1 MSSSTDGGG
10 GLLGGLLGGG
20 TDNED
25 TTTQIL
31 SQTTN
36 TRQAQATATAPAE
49 EDAELTSTGIGATRT
64 TDLLDPTGTGVA
76 TTSSLSL
83 KEDTTI
89 ATEATRT
96 VGQVVSS
103 SSVTSLDTASGILS
117 SSQSQ
122 TGSLISLTSAI
133 SSTRILTL
141 SSSSS
146 SSGSSSRSTSIPSV
160 ISDTASEEITSTEET
175 PTETTPPV
183 IVTISAGQNVTL
195 TSSIFSTPPPT
206 SSDNTSKEAANDIKD
221 NTSILNTDNKL
232 FPLGVILVVVGSII
246 ALVTILWF
254 LMKVFGI
261 TRRRKRLRG
270 AIPSFVP
277 PERIDF
283 PDESNEKYDAY
294 PSVHHHQRNQS
305 NSSWDYMPGY
315 EPAPAGGRSITPM
328 EGGNLAGFGVGH
340 TNHQDIIPDFP
351 PAGQQYI
358 APSQMMQDQYHYPQ
372 QQNPFM
378 VDNHNY
384 NNNSRDLIPVRSNS
398 QSSSSSASHDRY
410 GLTRKGTVT
419 DAYGG
424 METEV
429 QRNGS
434 VGDGHKLNKSRDWQ
448 SGAGG

>member
-1 MSSSTDGGG
+1 MSSSNDRDGSLLRGI
-10 GLLGGLLGGG
+10 LGGSN
-20 TDNED
+20 DNEESS
-25 TTTQIL
+25 TRLL

-36 TRQAQATATAPAE
+36 ARQATATAIAQ
-49 EDAELTSTGIGATRT
+49 EDGEWTSTGIGTTRT
-64 TDLLDPTGTGVA
+64 TNVLGPTSTGVA
-76 TTSSLSL
+76 TASSALFD
-83 KEDTTI
+83 EDTTS
-89 ATEATRT
+89 ATEATSS
-96 VGQVVSS
+96 VGQAASS
-103 SSVTSLDTASGILS
+103 SSVTSLGTSSGILS

-122 TGSLISLTSAI
+122 TVSTISSSYAI
-133 SSTRILTL
+133 SSTQSLATSSL
-141 SSSSS
+141 SSSSILS
-146 SSGSSSRSTSIPSV
+146 VGLSTK
-160 ISDTASEEITSTEET
+160 SDEITSTEET
-175 PTETTPPV
+175 TAETTPPV

-195 TSSIFSTPPPT
+195 TSSIFSTPPST
-206 SSDNTSKEAANDIKD
+206 SPDNTSKEAANDNKD
-221 NTSILNTDNKL
+221 DTSILNTDNKL

-254 LMKVFGI
+254 LMKIFGI

-340 TNHQDIIPDFP
+340 TNHQDIIPNFP
-351 PAGQQYI
+351 PSGQQYI
-358 APSQMMQDQYHYPQ
+358 PSSQMMQDQYHYPQ
-372 QQNPFM
+372 QQYPFM

-384 NNNSRDLIPVRSNS
+384 NNNSRDLVPVRSNS
-398 QSSSSSASHDRY
+398 QSSNPSNSHDRY

-434 VGDGHKLNKSRDWQ
+434 VGDGHKLNKSREWQ
-448 SGAGG
+448 SGAGGYV